1 MDGCKQ
7 ENKMTTGYEK
17 EDVMKREGKR
27 ITAWIMAFIMVWS
40 LVMVPGGQAQ
50 AAETITVTGDQVLT
64 TSDNSVYLSYTS
76 KLAFKKGVWGST
88 PEVDLYKYEF
98 TLHNNTD
105 QKISDWAITIKP
117 NSSAYYNSGW
127 SGISVD
133 ETTGKI
139 VIGTYK
145 GNGDDGEWSTA
156 EVAAHD
162 TVTGMGMQC
171 RENIFENA
179 TIELTYHLGDSTQ
192 EPSVDDTKTDPAAI
206 GQMNSKVTVNVKN
219 SAQEGEY
226 YQYTVAINNGLNESI
241 GDWVVAVPVSGI
253 TSSPNW
259 DGDWAKVKWSYTD
272 SYMYITSKSG
282 EVIPAGGSVSGESYK
297 IQYNGSKAL
306 STSEAKV
313 YYVTGSTSTGAFDK
327 VIANGTQPS
336 GGSSSGGGGSTGGST
351 FDGSNIGTIDT
362 SLDYNFAKLLQYSL
376 YFYDANMCGDKVSE
390 TSLYSKDLYNG
401 WRGNCHVNDK
411 FTYNGKQYS
420 AVGGYHDAGDHVKF
434 GLPMAQAMTALGIGY
449 HEFGEAFDELGQTQH
464 LKKIVDYYCT
474 YVKSC
479 TVLNSSGTQAEAFC
493 YQVGNGGA
501 DHANWTA
508 PEVENESNTKRTTSE
523 VATSSN
529 PSTDI
534 VSGTAA
540 ALALNYMNFKNP
552 DDLAY
557 AKALFK
563 FAKNTSGKKVAECP
577 GGFYTSSKWEDEY
590 CLAAALLYDITK
602 DETYATE
609 YRNNN
614 NNSGVYK
621 RQVSKPYDWDNAY
634 QVAAFYAPGGSS
646 QLQEMQNWFN
656 GIANANKTQYYC
668 SSQWGSARYNCN
680 VQLMMLL
687 YDKIQNTDTYDAWCR
702 YQMSIILGNNVKK
715 RNLVCGYNT
724 NSPKKPHHRAASGY
738 SGWDEFNSDAT
749 EKYTLYGAL
758 CGGPSSND
766 FTTYNDSVRDST
778 TNEVTL
784 DYNAGLVGAAAAL
797 YLKYRNSTDEGFTNQ
812 AISADFWGGSNFKP
826 AGDTTTKA
834 TAITVTPTTLSLTEG
849 ETAPLSA
856 TVTPDEA
863 NQKVTWISSDKTV
876 ATVDTEGKV
885 TAKAAGDAEIT
896 ATTKDGTTLTATCAV
911 TVTAA
916 PKAELVAESTSISCD
931 ELEYG
936 YTTGSSAS
944 VVITNKGNADAN
956 TTIAMEKG
964 SASAFTLT
972 GAVSAIAAGAD
983 ATLTVQ
989 AKTGLAAGAYTDN
1002 IKVTYGKNELS
1013 IPVTVNV
1020 SKRAITITADNK
1032 EKTYGNA
1039 NPQLTYQI
1047 TSGNRIKGDSIDVT
1061 LSTSAKT
1068 DSDAGTYEIKVTTGT
1083 NDNYDITPVNGTLTV
1098 KPKEITDVVFP
1109 TAGDIEVGESLAKA
1123 SLTGGSTEYGTF
1135 AWVDS
1140 SVTPERGTY
1149 SGDVKLTL
1157 SDTAKKN
1164 YTFSN
1169 VTGYEETTGTITRK
1183 VSVNVKRAGLPAIT
1197 FPTASGLV
1205 YGQKLS
1211 DAVLTGG
1218 STEYGTFAWEKPGRT
1233 VEEQD
1238 VTAGS
1243 LTATMKFAWSKKAM
1257 ADYGISE
1264 QDEDAVL
1271 TKDIT
1276 VIVAKAD
1283 CTQTAENPVLVKR
1296 TSNSITVNTAD
1307 GVEYS
1312 LNGKDWIQKKAD
1324 ESTVTFTGLSA
1335 FTKYSVVAR
1344 YAETAT
1350 HKAGA
1355 VSDKTDVY
1363 TLVEDPYVIDVSKAT
1378 DANYMDTLRDED
1390 GTTTATVA
1398 DNVLT
1403 LDKKDKTY
1411 TICGNN
1417 EDITV
1422 KAENIA
1428 KIIFKDAK
1436 IKDLVIANTDDTV
1449 NTDIQIDKASDGT
1462 ATDDVVIKGGIKA
1475 DKGSVTITGDG
1486 KLSSGRIEA
1495 TGSVT
1500 IKDANISVRGE
1511 KDVPA
1516 IKGDK
1521 VTIKDSTVKA
1531 DVPKDSSKKAIES
1544 GNITLIGNND
1554 ISSTDGDKDIY
1565 SSEPKDENGQ
1575 VLTQYEVKY
1584 LDSDGNEVKASE
1596 KVYKGTEVTL
1606 PKVPAKKGYAGKWK
1620 DASGKVYEVGTKQVV
1635 TDAVTYTVTYEKIL
1649 VTKITLDSTSETLT
1663 VGDNTTLTATVTP
1676 DDAFDTSVQWST
1688 NNAKVA
1694 TVTDGT
1700 VTAVAAGT
1708 AEITATAKDG
1718 SGVKATCRITVL
1730 AKATQDSDQKGD
1742 KDPKQ
1747 NDSDEDMDNDE
1758 PVDVAK
1764 ITITGITR
1772 KVAPGKRIALKAN
1785 IFPANADNQ
1794 DVTWS
1799 IRSADKK
1806 YATVNSKGVVSVKK
1820 RAKGRKIVVMATSD
1834 EDDSIQAVY
1843 KITVMK
1849 QAVKK
1854 VKLIAKTKKIKV
1866 KKSTTIKAVLSPSK
1880 GISKEVSWTSSNPKI
1895 ATVNAKGKVTGIK
1908 KGKVKITA
1916 TAKDGSGRK
1925 AKITIQVK

>member
-50 AAETITVTGDQVLT
+50 AAETTKQLTYTAGSVTETGNTSNQVSLDLGNGGYSSIADLKSAGVTKLRITFEVTSATASEASTVGAQAFINAKGLWKGQWANVSAGSGEQTVELDLT
-64 TSDNSVYLSYTS
+64 QYYTS
-76 KLAFKKGVWGST
+76 SAQ
-88 PEVDLYKYEF
+88 LYNF
-98 TLHNNTD
+98 GF
-105 QKISDWAITIKP
+105 Q
-117 NSSAYYNSGW
+117 
-127 SGISVD
+127 
-133 ETTGKI
+133 
-139 VIGTYK
+139 
-145 GNGDDGEWSTA
+145 
-156 EVAAHD
+156 
-162 TVTGMGMQC
+162 
-171 RENIFENA
+171 FENVSSITYQIKNA
-179 TIELTYHLGDSTQ
+179 ELVLG
-192 EPSVDDTKTDPAAI
+192 
-206 GQMNSKVTVNVKN
+206 
-219 SAQEGEY
+219 
-226 YQYTVAINNGLNESI
+226 
-241 GDWVVAVPVSGI
+241 
-253 TSSPNW
+253 
-259 DGDWAKVKWSYTD
+259 
-272 SYMYITSKSG
+272 
-282 EVIPAGGSVSGESYK
+282 
-297 IQYNGSKAL
+297 
-306 STSEAKV
+306 
-313 YYVTGSTSTGAFDK
+313 
-327 VIANGTQPS
+327 GTS
-336 GGSSSGGGGSTGGST
+336 GGSSGGGESSDFGTSRDYSSEVTATLTNQKAPTGDWSSFDMTLNNNSGSSICDWIVVLQVPSGTASKFKCWNATFVANGDTIYMYPMQTGKNAVLSTGTMQNDIPGGGFSGKYVDANSIQVKTVYYNKGTSSSYDYSNGDTNDETGGNGGSGGSGSGSAPDSST
-351 FDGSNIGTIDT
+351 NKD
-362 SLDYNFAKLLQYSL
+362 LDVEYNYAKVLQESL
-376 YFYDANMCGDKVSE
+376 YFYDANMCGNLEGKCALS
-390 TSLYSKDLYNG
+390 
-401 WRGNCHVNDK
+401 WRGNCHTKKDSSV
-411 FTYNGKQYS
+411 TYTNNGKTYTLDVS
-420 AVGGYHDAGDHVKF
+420 GGFHDAGDHVKF
-434 GLPMAQAMTALGIGY
+434 GLPQGYAASMLGMSY
-449 HEFGEAFDELGQTQH
+449 YQFKDAFEELGQTEH
-464 LKKIVDYYCT
+464 LKTITDYFCDYF
-474 YVKSC
+474 KRC
-479 TVLNSSGTQAEAFC
+479 TVYEGDDVIAFC
-493 YQVGNGGA
+493 YQVGDGGS
-501 DHANWTA
+501 DHAIWSA
-508 PEVENESNTKRTTSE
+508 PENQDGLERP
-523 VATSSN
+523 AFFADASN
-529 PSTDI
+529 PATDE
-534 VSGTAA
+534 VSVAIA
-540 ALALNYMNFKNP
+540 ALALNYKNFGDAEDLKVAKDLYAFVQKNSKACATKGAGGYYDSTSYG
-552 DDLAY
+552 DDLALAASALMVATGDSSY
-557 AKALFK
+557 NAVYNEYKESGNNGVNQYWVLDWANSGAMACMLQKDSAKLKSITEVCTQKGKIDGVFNCVSDWGSCRYSAAEQFTGLVYDKLMGTSTFK
-563 FAKNTSGKKVAECP
+563 DWAISQMNYMIGDNPNKRCYIVGYNEN
-577 GGFYTSSKWEDEY
+577 SSKY
-590 CLAAALLYDITK
+590 
-602 DETYATE
+602 
-609 YRNNN
+609 
-614 NNSGVYK
+614 
-621 RQVSKPYDWDNAY
+621 
-634 QVAAFYAPGGSS
+634 
-646 QLQEMQNWFN
+646 
-656 GIANANKTQYYC
+656 
-668 SSQWGSARYNCN
+668 
-680 VQLMMLL
+680 
-687 YDKIQNTDTYDAWCR
+687 
-702 YQMSIILGNNVKK
+702 
-715 RNLVCGYNT
+715 
-724 NSPKKPHHRAASGY
+724 PHHRAAS
-738 SGWDEFNSDAT
+738 NSTGD
-749 EKYTLYGAL
+749 KVYNKNHYTLLGAL
-758 CGGPSSND
+758 VGGPGSGGQYYD
-766 FTTYNDSVRDST
+766 KQEDYHC
-778 TNEVTL
+778 NEVAL
-784 DYNAGLVGAAAAL
+784 DYNAGLVGSAAGL
-797 YLKYRNSTDEGFTNQ
+797 YLISKDSDTTYLSYAKKDVTLSKEL
-812 AISADFWGGSNFKP
+812 ASAEEISAVGVTKYYGTSS
-826 AGDTTTKA
+826 TTTKA
-834 TAITVTPTTLSLTEG
+834 TAITVTPKTLSLTEG
-849 ETAPLSA
+849 KTATLSA
-856 TVTPDEA
+856 TVTPAEA
-863 NQKVTWISSDKTV
+863 NQKVTWTSSNKTV
-876 ATVDTEGKV
+876 ATVDATGKV
-885 TAKAAGDAEIT
+885 TAKAAGDAKIT

-931 ELEYG
+931 GLEYG

-944 VVITNKGNADAN
+944 VAITNQGNAEAD

-964 SASAFTLT
+964 SAFTLA
-972 GAVSAIAAGAD
+972 GAVSAIAAGESAK
-983 ATLTVQ
+983 LTVQ

-1002 IKVTYGKNELS
+1002 IKVTYGKNELN

-1020 SKRAITITADNK
+1020 GKRAIAITADNK

-1047 TSGNRIKGDSIDVT
+1047 TSGNLIKGDSIDVT

-1068 DSDAGTYEIKVTTGT
+1068 NSDAGTYDIEVTIGT
-1083 NDNYDITPVNGTLTV
+1083 NDNYNITPVNGTLTV

-1109 TAGDIEVGESLAKA
+1109 TAGDIEEGESLVKA
-1123 SLTGGSTEYGTF
+1123 SLTDGSTEYGTF
-1135 AWVDS
+1135 AWVDPS
-1140 SVTPERGTY
+1140 ATPKRGTY

-1164 YTFSN
+1164 YTFSK

-1183 VSVNVKRAGLPAIT
+1183 VFVNVKRKGLPAIT
-1197 FPTASGLV
+1197 FPSASGLV

-1218 STEYGTFAWEKPGRT
+1218 STEYGTFTWETPDRT
-1233 VEEQD
+1233 VEKQD
-1238 VTAGS
+1238 VTTRS

-1312 LNGKDWIQKKAD
+1312 LNNGKDWIQKKAD

-1350 HKAGA
+1350 HKAGT
-1355 VSDKTDVY
+1355 VSDKTDIY

-1378 DANYMDTLRDED
+1378 DANYMDALRDED
-1390 GTTTATVA
+1390 GTTTATLA

-1500 IKDANISVRGE
+1500 IKDANISVSGE

-1516 IKGDK
+1516 IKGDN
-1521 VTIKDSTVKA
+1521 VTIKDSTVRA
-1531 DVPKDSSKKAIES
+1531 DVPKDSSKETKPIES
-1544 GNITLIGNND
+1544 ENITLIGKND
-1554 ISSTDGDKDIY
+1554 ISSTDGGKDIY
-1565 SSEPKDENGQ
+1565 SSVPK
-1575 VLTQYEVKY
+1575 
-1584 LDSDGNEVKASE
+1584 
-1596 KVYKGTEVTL
+1596 
-1606 PKVPAKKGYAGKWK
+1606 
-1620 DASGKVYEVGTKQVV
+1620 
-1635 TDAVTYTVTYEKIL
+1635 YEKIL

-1663 VGDNTTLTATVTP
+1663 VGDDTTLTATVTP

-1747 NDSDEDMDNDE
+1747 NDSDDDMDNDE

-1785 IFPANADNQ
+1785 VFPANADNQ

-1820 RAKGRKIVVMATSD
+1820 SAKGRKIVVMATSD

-1925 AKITIQVK
+1925 AKITIKVK

>member
-1 MDGCKQ
+1 
-7 ENKMTTGYEK
+7 MTTGYEK

-614 NNSGVYK
+614 NNSGN
-621 RQVSKPYDWDNAY
+621 VSKPYDWDNAY

-849 ETAPLSA
+849 KTATLSA
-856 TVTPDEA
+856 TVTPDKA
-863 NQKVTWISSDKTV
+863 NKNVTWTSSNKTV
-876 ATVDTEGKV
+876 ATVDATGKV
-885 TAKAAGDAEIT
+885 TANAAGDAKII
-896 ATTKDGTTLTATCAV
+896 ATTKDGTALTATCTV

-931 ELEYG
+931 KLEYG
-936 YTTGSSAS
+936 YTTGSSAR
-944 VVITNKGNADAN
+944 VVITNQGNADAN

-972 GAVSAIAAGAD
+972 GAVSAIVAGEK

-1047 TSGNRIKGDSIDVT
+1047 TSENLIKGDSIDVT

-1109 TAGDIEVGESLAKA
+1109 TAGDIEEGESLVKA
-1123 SLTGGSTEYGTF
+1123 SLTDGSTEYGTF

-1140 SVTPERGTY
+1140 SIKPTRGTY
-1149 SGDVKLTL
+1149 QGNVKLTL

-1164 YTFSN
+1164 YTFSK

-1183 VSVNVKRAGLPAIT
+1183 VSVIVKRAGLPAIT
-1197 FPTASGLV
+1197 FPSASGLV

-1218 STEYGTFAWEKPGRT
+1218 STEYGTFTWETPDRT

-1238 VTAGS
+1238 VTTRS

-1283 CTQTAENPVLVKR
+1283 CTQTAEKPVLVKR
-1296 TSNSITVNTAD
+1296 TSNSITVKTAD

-1350 HKAGA
+1350 HKAGT

-1378 DANYMDTLRDED
+1378 DANYMDALRDED
-1390 GTTTATVA
+1390 GTTTATLA

-1436 IKDLVIANTDDTV
+1436 IKDLVIANTDNTV

-1500 IKDANISVRGE
+1500 IKDANISVSGE

-1516 IKGDK
+1516 IKGDN
-1521 VTIKDSTVKA
+1521 VTIKDSTVRA
-1531 DVPKDSSKKAIES
+1531 DVPKDSSKETKPIES
-1544 GNITLIGNND
+1544 ENITLIGKND
-1554 ISSTDGDKDIY
+1554 ISSTDGGKDIY
-1565 SSEPKDENGQ
+1565 SSVPK
-1575 VLTQYEVKY
+1575 
-1584 LDSDGNEVKASE
+1584 
-1596 KVYKGTEVTL
+1596 
-1606 PKVPAKKGYAGKWK
+1606 
-1620 DASGKVYEVGTKQVV
+1620 
-1635 TDAVTYTVTYEKIL
+1635 YEKIL

-1663 VGDNTTLTATVTP
+1663 VGDDTTLTATVTP

-1688 NNAKVA
+1688 NNANVA

-1700 VTAVAAGT
+1700 VTALAAGT

-1747 NDSDEDMDNDE
+1747 NDSDKDMDNDE

-1820 RAKGRKIVVMATSD
+1820 SAKGRKIVVMATSD

-1925 AKITIQVK
+1925 AKITIKVK

>member
-50 AAETITVTGDQVLT
+50 AAETT
-64 TSDNSVYLSYTS
+64 
-76 KLAFKKGVWGST
+76 K
-88 PEVDLYKYEF
+88 
-98 TLHNNTD
+98 
-105 QKISDWAITIKP
+105 
-117 NSSAYYNSGW
+117 
-127 SGISVD
+127 
-133 ETTGKI
+133 
-139 VIGTYK
+139 
-145 GNGDDGEWSTA
+145 
-156 EVAAHD
+156 
-162 TVTGMGMQC
+162 
-171 RENIFENA
+171 
-179 TIELTYHLGDSTQ
+179 ELTYTAG
-192 EPSVDDTKTDPAAI
+192 SVTKTGNAENQVSLDLGNGGYSSIADLKSAGVTKLRI
-206 GQMNSKVTVNVKN
+206 TFEVTSATASGSSTVGAQAFINAKGLWEGQWANVSVGSGEQTVELDLTQYYTS
-219 SAQEGEY
+219 SAQLYNFGFQFENVSSIT
-226 YQYTVAINNGLNESI
+226 YQIKKAELVL
-241 GDWVVAVPVSGI
+241 
-253 TSSPNW
+253 
-259 DGDWAKVKWSYTD
+259 
-272 SYMYITSKSG
+272 
-282 EVIPAGGSVSGESYK
+282 GG
-297 IQYNGSKAL
+297 
-306 STSEAKV
+306 T
-313 YYVTGSTSTGAFDK
+313 
-327 VIANGTQPS
+327 S
-336 GGSSSGGGGSTGGST
+336 GGSSGGGGSTDFGTSRDYSSGVTATLTNQKAPTGDWSSFDMTINNNSGSSICDWIVVLQVPSGTASKFKCWNATFVANGDTIYMYPMQTGKNAVLSTGTMQNDIPGGGFSGECVDASSIQVKTVYYNKGTSSSYDYSNGDTNDETGGNGGSG
-351 FDGSNIGTIDT
+351 GSGSGSAPDSSTNKD
-362 SLDYNFAKLLQYSL
+362 LDVEYNYAKVLQESL
-376 YFYDANMCGDKVSE
+376 YFYDANMCGNLEGKCALS
-390 TSLYSKDLYNG
+390 
-401 WRGNCHVNDK
+401 WRGNCHTKKDSSV
-411 FTYNGKQYS
+411 TYTNNGKTYTLDVS
-420 AVGGYHDAGDHVKF
+420 GGFHDAGDHVKF
-434 GLPMAQAMTALGIGY
+434 GLPQGYAASMLGMSY
-449 HEFGEAFDELGQTQH
+449 YQFKDAFEELGQTEH
-464 LKKIVDYYCT
+464 LKTITDYFCDYF
-474 YVKSC
+474 KRC
-479 TVLNSSGTQAEAFC
+479 TVYEGNDVIAFC
-493 YQVGNGGA
+493 YQVGDGGS
-501 DHANWTA
+501 DHAIWSA
-508 PEVENESNTKRTTSE
+508 PENQDGLERP
-523 VATSSN
+523 AFFADASN
-529 PSTDI
+529 PATDE
-534 VSGTAA
+534 VSVAIA
-540 ALALNYMNFKNP
+540 ALALNYKNFGDAEDLKVAKDLYAFVQKNSKSCATTGAYP
-552 DDLAY
+552 YYHSQSYGDDLALAASALMVATGDSSY
-557 AKALFK
+557 NAVYNEYKESGNNGVNQYWVLDWANSGAMACMLQKDSAKLKSITEVCTQKGKIDGVFNCVSDWGSCRYSAAEQFTGLVYDKLTGTSTFK
-563 FAKNTSGKKVAECP
+563 NWAISQMNYMIGDNPNKRCYIVGYNEN
-577 GGFYTSSKWEDEY
+577 SSKY
-590 CLAAALLYDITK
+590 
-602 DETYATE
+602 
-609 YRNNN
+609 
-614 NNSGVYK
+614 
-621 RQVSKPYDWDNAY
+621 
-634 QVAAFYAPGGSS
+634 
-646 QLQEMQNWFN
+646 
-656 GIANANKTQYYC
+656 
-668 SSQWGSARYNCN
+668 
-680 VQLMMLL
+680 
-687 YDKIQNTDTYDAWCR
+687 
-702 YQMSIILGNNVKK
+702 
-715 RNLVCGYNT
+715 
-724 NSPKKPHHRAASGY
+724 PHHRAAS
-738 SGWDEFNSDAT
+738 NSTGD
-749 EKYTLYGAL
+749 KVYNKNHYTLLGAVV
-758 CGGPSSND
+758 GGPGSGGQYYD
-766 FTTYNDSVRDST
+766 KQEDYHC
-778 TNEVTL
+778 NEVAL
-784 DYNAGLVGAAAAL
+784 DYNAGLVGSAAGL
-797 YLKYRNSTDEGFTNQ
+797 YLISKDCDTTYLSYAKKDVTLSKEL
-812 AISADFWGGSNFKP
+812 ASAEEISAVGVTKYYGTSS
-826 AGDTTTKA
+826 TTTKA
-834 TAITVTPTTLSLTEG
+834 TAITVDSENLSLTEG
-849 ETAPLSA
+849 KTAILSA
-856 TVTPDEA
+856 TVTPAEA
-863 NQKVTWISSDKTV
+863 NQNVTWTSSDKTV

-885 TAKAAGDAEIT
+885 TAKAAGNAKIT
-896 ATTKDGTTLTATCAV
+896 ATTKDGTGLTATCAV

-916 PKAELVAESTSISCD
+916 PKAELVAKSTSITCD
-931 ELEYG
+931 GLEYG

-944 VVITNKGNADAN
+944 VVITNQGNADAN

-972 GAVSAIAAGAD
+972 GAVSAIVAGEK

-1002 IKVTYGKNELS
+1002 IKITYGASKLS
-1013 IPVTVNV
+1013 ISVTVNV
-1020 SKRAITITADNK
+1020 SKRAITVTADNK

-1047 TSGNRIKGDSIDVT
+1047 TSGSLIKGDGIGVT

-1068 DSDAGTYEIKVTTGT
+1068 DSDVGTYEIEVTTGT
-1083 NDNYDITPVNGTLTV
+1083 NDNYNITPVNGTLTV
-1098 KPKEITDVVFP
+1098 NPKEITDVVFP
-1109 TAGDIEVGESLAKA
+1109 TADDIEVGESLAEA

-1140 SVTPERGTY
+1140 SIKPIRGTC

-1169 VTGYEETTGTITRK
+1169 VVGYDASAGTITRK

-1197 FPTASGLV
+1197 FPSASGLV

-1218 STEYGTFAWEKPGRT
+1218 STEYGTFTWAEPKRK

-1243 LTATMKFAWSKKAM
+1243 LTATMKFVWSKKAM

-1264 QDEDAVL
+1264 QDKDAVL

-1276 VIVAKAD
+1276 VIVVKAD
-1283 CTQTAENPVLVKR
+1283 CTQTAEKPDLAKR
-1296 TSNSITVNTAD
+1296 TSNSITVNAVD
-1307 GVEYS
+1307 GVEYL
-1312 LNGKDWIQKKAD
+1312 LNGKAWSQIEFE

-1350 HKAGA
+1350 HKVGE

-1363 TLVEDPYVIDVSKAT
+1363 TLVEDPYVIDVSKAA
-1378 DANYMDTLRDED
+1378 DANYMGALRDED
-1390 GTTTATVA
+1390 GTTTATLT

-1422 KAENIA
+1422 KAENVA

-1449 NTDIQIDKASDGT
+1449 NTDIQIDKASDGS
-1462 ATDDVVIKGGIKA
+1462 ATDDVVINGGIKA
-1475 DKGSVTITGDG
+1475 DQGSVTITGDG

-1500 IKDANISVRGE
+1500 IEDANISVSGE

-1544 GNITLIGNND
+1544 DNITLIGNND
-1554 ISSTDGDKDIY
+1554 ISSTDGEKDIY

-1575 VLTQYEVKY
+1575 KLIPCEVKY
-1584 LDSDGNEVKASE
+1584 LDSDGNEVASK
-1596 KVYKGTEVTL
+1596 KVYKGKEFTL
-1606 PKVPAKKGYAGKWK
+1606 PEVPAKKGYAGKWK

-1635 TDAVTYTVTYEKIL
+1635 TDAVTYTTTYEKIL

-1663 VGDNTTLTATVTP
+1663 VGDDTTLTATVTP

-1688 NNAKVA
+1688 NNPNVA

-1708 AEITATAKDG
+1708 AEITVTAKDG
-1718 SGVKATCRITVL
+1718 SGAKATCRITVL

-1742 KDPKQ
+1742 KDPNNDPKQ
-1747 NDSDEDMDNDE
+1747 NDSDDDMDNDE

-1785 IFPANADNQ
+1785 VFPANADNQ

-1820 RAKGRKIVVMATSD
+1820 SAKGRKIVVMATSD

>member
-50 AAETITVTGDQVLT
+50 AAETTKQLTYTAGSVTETGNTSNQVSLDLGNGGYSSIADLKSAGATKLRITFEVTSATASESSTVGAQAFINAKGLWKGQWANVSAGSGEQTVELDLT
-64 TSDNSVYLSYTS
+64 QYYTS
-76 KLAFKKGVWGST
+76 SAQ
-88 PEVDLYKYEF
+88 LYNF
-98 TLHNNTD
+98 GF
-105 QKISDWAITIKP
+105 Q
-117 NSSAYYNSGW
+117 
-127 SGISVD
+127 
-133 ETTGKI
+133 
-139 VIGTYK
+139 
-145 GNGDDGEWSTA
+145 
-156 EVAAHD
+156 
-162 TVTGMGMQC
+162 
-171 RENIFENA
+171 FENVSSITYQIKKA
-179 TIELTYHLGDSTQ
+179 ELVLG
-192 EPSVDDTKTDPAAI
+192 
-206 GQMNSKVTVNVKN
+206 
-219 SAQEGEY
+219 
-226 YQYTVAINNGLNESI
+226 
-241 GDWVVAVPVSGI
+241 
-253 TSSPNW
+253 
-259 DGDWAKVKWSYTD
+259 
-272 SYMYITSKSG
+272 
-282 EVIPAGGSVSGESYK
+282 
-297 IQYNGSKAL
+297 
-306 STSEAKV
+306 
-313 YYVTGSTSTGAFDK
+313 
-327 VIANGTQPS
+327 GTS
-336 GGSSSGGGGSTGGST
+336 GGSSGGGESTDFGTSRDYSSGVTATLTNQKAPTGDWSAFDMTINNNSGSSICDWIVVLQVPSGAASKFKCWNATFVANGDTIYMYPMQTGKNAVLATGTMQNDIPGGGFSGKYVDANSIQVKTVYYNKGTSSSYDYSNGDTNDETGGNGGSGGSGSGSAPDSST
-351 FDGSNIGTIDT
+351 NKD
-362 SLDYNFAKLLQYSL
+362 LDVEYNYAKVLQESL
-376 YFYDANMCGDKVSE
+376 YFYDANMCGNLEGKCALS
-390 TSLYSKDLYNG
+390 
-401 WRGNCHVNDK
+401 WRGNCHTKKDSSV
-411 FTYNGKQYS
+411 TYTNNGKTYTLDVS
-420 AVGGYHDAGDHVKF
+420 GGFHDAGDHVKF
-434 GLPMAQAMTALGIGY
+434 GLPQGYAASMLGMSY
-449 HEFGEAFDELGQTQH
+449 YQFKDAFEELGQTEH
-464 LKKIVDYYCT
+464 LKTITDYFCDYF
-474 YVKSC
+474 KRC
-479 TVLNSSGTQAEAFC
+479 TVYEGNDVIAFC
-493 YQVGNGGA
+493 YQVGDGGS
-501 DHANWTA
+501 DHAIWSA
-508 PEVENESNTKRTTSE
+508 PENQDSLERP
-523 VATSSN
+523 AFFADASN
-529 PSTDI
+529 PATDE
-534 VSGTAA
+534 VSVAIA
-540 ALALNYMNFKNP
+540 ALALNYKNFGNAEDLKVAKDLYAFVQKNSKSCATTGAYP
-552 DDLAY
+552 YYHSQSYGDDLALAASALMVATGDSSY
-557 AKALFK
+557 NTVYNEYKESGNNGVNQYWVLDWANSGAMACMLQKDSAKLKSITEVCTQKGKIDGVFNCVSDWGSCRYSAAEQFTGLVYDKLMGTSTFK
-563 FAKNTSGKKVAECP
+563 DWAISQMNYMIGDNPNKRCYIVGYNEN
-577 GGFYTSSKWEDEY
+577 SSKY
-590 CLAAALLYDITK
+590 
-602 DETYATE
+602 
-609 YRNNN
+609 
-614 NNSGVYK
+614 
-621 RQVSKPYDWDNAY
+621 
-634 QVAAFYAPGGSS
+634 
-646 QLQEMQNWFN
+646 
-656 GIANANKTQYYC
+656 
-668 SSQWGSARYNCN
+668 
-680 VQLMMLL
+680 
-687 YDKIQNTDTYDAWCR
+687 
-702 YQMSIILGNNVKK
+702 
-715 RNLVCGYNT
+715 
-724 NSPKKPHHRAASGY
+724 PHHRAAS
-738 SGWDEFNSDAT
+738 NSTGDKVYN
-749 EKYTLYGAL
+749 ENHYTLLGAL
-758 CGGPSSND
+758 VGGPGSGGQYYD
-766 FTTYNDSVRDST
+766 KQEDYHC
-778 TNEVTL
+778 NEVAL
-784 DYNAGLVGAAAAL
+784 DYNAGLVGSAAGL
-797 YLKYRNSTDEGFTNQ
+797 YLISKDSDTTYLSYAKKDVTLSKELASAEEFSAVGVTKYYGTS
-812 AISADFWGGSNFKP
+812 S
-826 AGDTTTKA
+826 TTTKA
-834 TAITVTPTTLSLTEG
+834 TAITVTPKTLSLTEG
-849 ETAPLSA
+849 KTATLSA
-856 TVTPDEA
+856 TVTPAKA
-863 NQKVTWISSDKTV
+863 NQKVTWTSSDKKV

-896 ATTKDGTTLTATCAV
+896 ATTKDGTALMATCTV

-972 GAVSAIAAGAD
+972 GAVSAIAAGKK
-983 ATLTVQ
+983 ATLTVR
-989 AKTGLAAGAYTDN
+989 AKTGLAAGQYTDN

-1047 TSGNRIKGDSIDVT
+1047 TSENLIKGDSIDVT

-1109 TAGDIEVGESLAKA
+1109 TAGDIEEGESLAKA
-1123 SLTGGSTEYGTF
+1123 SLTDGSTEYGTF
-1135 AWVDS
+1135 AWVDPS
-1140 SVTPERGTY
+1140 ATPKRGTY

-1164 YTFSN
+1164 YTFSK

-1183 VSVNVKRAGLPAIT
+1183 VSVIVKRAGLPAIT
-1197 FPTASGLV
+1197 FPSASGLV

-1218 STEYGTFAWEKPGRT
+1218 STEYGTFTWEKPDRT

-1238 VTAGS
+1238 VTTRS

-1283 CTQTAENPVLVKR
+1283 CTQTAEKPVLVKR
-1296 TSNSITVNTAD
+1296 TSNSITVNTVD

-1378 DANYMDTLRDED
+1378 DANYMDALRDED
-1390 GTTTATVA
+1390 GTTTATLA

-1422 KAENIA
+1422 KAENIV

-1500 IKDANISVRGE
+1500 IKDANISVKGE

-1531 DVPKDSSKKAIES
+1531 DVPKDSSKETKPIES

-1565 SSEPKDENGQ
+1565 SSVPK
-1575 VLTQYEVKY
+1575 
-1584 LDSDGNEVKASE
+1584 
-1596 KVYKGTEVTL
+1596 
-1606 PKVPAKKGYAGKWK
+1606 
-1620 DASGKVYEVGTKQVV
+1620 
-1635 TDAVTYTVTYEKIL
+1635 YEKIL

-1663 VGDNTTLTATVTP
+1663 VGDDTILIATVTP

-1700 VTAVAAGT
+1700 VTAVAAGI

-1785 IFPANADNQ
+1785 VFPANADNR